1 VPGASFFVR
10 GVVGAGFFSLF
21 VSVLFSLLF
30 SPDPGF
36 VSVY

>member
-1 VPGASFFVR
+1 VPGAFFFVKE
-10 GVVGAGFFSLF
+10 VVGAGFFSPL

-30 SPDPGF
+30 SPDPVF